1 MPPRSLTMGKLG
13 GDRPRT
19 ARRTAKVSFASG
31 LGFALFVVIWG
42 CGSTPPGQ
50 PTTPAAPANPGSAF
64 DRDWGER
71 QLSRVPAVVRLPE
84 ASAWHASASGTFTL
98 LEHRATESRL
108 ALRVWLAPRLV
119 RPEACEADA
128 RLVRPSL
135 PGGDASGVVEARR
148 IDAPAGFDVRLVVGV
163 EPRAGG
169 VHGYALAIGAGTS
182 RCYVAAYETESS
194 GERAAERVA
203 ERLAVVVSGV
213 LETLRVPNAEGRVPP
228 PPRVE

>member
-1 MPPRSLTMGKLG
+1 MGKLG
-13 GDRPRT
+13 RDRRWTRCRT
-19 ARRTAKVSFASG
+19 YLRRVNWLRSVS
-31 LGFALFVVIWG
+31 LGFGLSSAIWG
-42 CGSTPPGQ
+42 CGSAPARQPPR
-50 PTTPAAPANPGSAF
+50 PAAAHADPAPVF

-71 QLSRVPAVVRLPE
+71 DLSRVPAIVRLPD
-84 ASAWHASASGTFTL
+84 AGAWHASASGTFTL
-98 LEHRATESRL
+98 LEHHATQSRL

-135 PGGDASGVVEARR
+135 PGGDVSGVVEARR
-148 IDAPAGFDVRLVVGV
+148 LEAPAGFDVRLVVGV

-182 RCYVAAYETESS
+182 RCYLAAYETESS
-194 GERAAERVA
+194 GELAAERVA

-213 LETLRVPNAEGRVPP
+213 LETLRVPNAAGRVPP

>member
-1 MPPRSLTMGKLG
+1 
-13 GDRPRT
+13 
-19 ARRTAKVSFASG
+19 
-31 LGFALFVVIWG
+31 
-42 CGSTPPGQ
+42 
-50 PTTPAAPANPGSAF
+50 
-64 DRDWGER
+64 
-71 QLSRVPAVVRLPE
+71 VPAIVRLPE
-84 ASAWHASASGTFTL
+84 ASAWHASASGSFTL

-135 PGGDASGVVEARR
+135 PGGDASGVVEART
-148 IDAPAGFDVRLVVGV
+148 IGAPAGFDVHLVVGV

-182 RCYVAAYETESS
+182 RCYVAAYETQGS

-213 LETLRVPNAEGRVPP
+213 LETLRVPNAEVRVQP